1 MKLDKFYQKLK
12 KEYTCIHVYVMT
24 GLDFIFGIE
33 LVNMFYREFF
43 VGIKNSC

>member
-1 MKLDKFYQKLK
+1 
-12 KEYTCIHVYVMT
+12 MT